1 MELSMTHS
9 GVNLIQLIGPGR
21 SNRTSYKKLEKN
33 NQKIRKVRV
42 RREKFES
49 IPLSSVRLEI
59 RLKFDSFT
67 TSR

>member
-1 MELSMTHS
+1 MTHS
-9 GVNLIQLIGPGR
+9 GDEDDEFYSVDRCGSIEPNFL
-21 SNRTSYKKLEKN
+21 KKKQKN